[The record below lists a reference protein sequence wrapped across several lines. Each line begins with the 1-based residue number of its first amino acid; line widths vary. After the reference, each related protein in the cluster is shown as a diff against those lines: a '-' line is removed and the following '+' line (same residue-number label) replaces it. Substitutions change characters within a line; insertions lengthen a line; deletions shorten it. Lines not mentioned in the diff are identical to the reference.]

1 MHPKT
6 ESLIDRFLDLDV
18 GTAFRIVVTFL
29 VVLLV
34 ALTVWLWPSKPTYQ
48 DMAEQTIIV
57 QTGRTE
63 CHYVPAWRT
72 VSCVTLPPTYGPVEP
87 ALPPAE
93 FK

>member
-1 MHPKT
+1 MSRT
-6 ESLIDRFLDLDV
+6 IERILDV
-18 GTAFRIVVTFL
+18 ILENPARIAAIGLVAFSL
-29 VVLLV
+29 LLV
-34 ALTVWLWPSKPTYQ
+34 TVVSCVRPSKPTYQ

-63 CHYVPAWRT
+63 CHYVPAWQT

>member
-6 ESLIDRFLDLDV
+6 ESIIDFLLDS
-18 GTAFRIVVTFL
+18 TTRLVVTAIVAAL
-29 VVLLV
+29 VITTVLV
-34 ALTVWLWPSKPTYQ
+34 AAAPDKPTYQ

-63 CHYVPAWRT
+63 CHYVPAWQT